1 MVPSQIYFRCAMMG
15 IPKGLPLASPFPT
28 PSALS
33 CSNTSPFIRSSPIL
47 EPFPSVRTIPS
58 SPFYPISLSQNLTR
72 SLSTVSGSKLLTFL
86 EPTSLSPSTLLLY
99 LSPQT
104 PSLISHHFF
113 LRQAH
118 CSFWHLSRPYMLLI
132 SSSGSSQKPFFEAAR
147 NVHTCAKNGAHF
159 FFFFEAV
166 GESHDTLPTYPNP
179 ASCKGGGMMV
189 GTVD

>member
-159 FFFFEAV
+159 FFFLRQWV
-166 GESHDTLPTYPNP
+166 SHMTLFPPIPTQPP
-179 ASCKGGGMMV
+179 AKEEG
-189 GTVD
+189 